1 MQAPILISFTK
12 EADTNELP
20 ISSLKMASAEMN
32 QQLFDAAK
40 TGNLNGVKQCIVQ
53 NADINAPNQFKQW
66 TPLHVAVGFARE
78 NAISILKYLISAGA
92 NVEAK
97 DSDGR
102 TALHLAARSGKIEAL
117 QYLLS
122 TGVDMETQTNTGA
135 TPLLLAV
142 GGGSFQA
149 TKVLLDSG
157 ANAEAKDKF
166 GKNALNRADDK
177 GHEKIAAYLK
187 GEEYVE
193 EENPQMQQLNSML
206 SSLTQ
211 LSALK
216 KGAQSD
222 AQAMGIDIEEVKRR
236 AQAANKPKPSAY
248 KPKPSAYKAP
258 QRAPQ
263 SQEVKAELEELRFD
277 HNSLK
282 KVVMDQAKE
291 IAELKK
297 TVQLLMKH
305 AQGGGEIA

>member
-1 MQAPILISFTK
+1 
-12 EADTNELP
+12 
-20 ISSLKMASAEMN
+20 MASAEIN

-53 NADINAPNQFKQW
+53 SADINAPNQFKQW

-122 TGVDMETQTNTGA
+122 TGVDMETRTNTGA

-142 GGGSFQA
+142 GGGSFEA
-149 TKVLLDSG
+149 TKVLLDYG

-166 GKNALNRADDK
+166 GKNALDRADDK

-216 KGAQSD
+216 KGAESD
-222 AQAMGIDIEEVKRR
+222 AQSMGIDIAEVKRR
-236 AQAANKPKPSAY
+236 AQAANKPKPA
-248 KPKPSAYKAP
+248 AYKAP
-258 QRAPQ
+258 QRNPQ

>member
-1 MQAPILISFTK
+1 
-12 EADTNELP
+12 
-20 ISSLKMASAEMN
+20 MASAELN
-32 QQLFDAAK
+32 QKLFDAAK

-53 NADINAPNQFKQW
+53 NADINHANQFKKW

-78 NAISILKYLISAGA
+78 NALGILKYLISAGA

-117 QYLLS
+117 EYLLS
-122 TGVDMETQTNTGA
+122 TGMDMESKTKTGA

-142 GGGSFQA
+142 GGGSFEA
-149 TKVLLDSG
+149 TKVLLDRG
-157 ANAEAKDKF
+157 ANAEAKDMR
-166 GKNALNRADDK
+166 GQNALDRAEEK

-211 LSALK
+211 LSAMK
-216 KGAQSD
+216 KGAESD
-222 AQAMGIDIEEVKRR
+222 AQAMGIDIAEVKRR
-236 AQAANKPKPSAY
+236 AQAVN

-258 QRAPQ
+258 ARIPQ
-263 SQEVKAELEELRFD
+263 NQDIKAELEELRFD

-297 TVQLLMKH
+297 TVQLLMKNAH
-305 AQGGGEIA
+305 GGGEIA